1 MNIGRSLS
9 SPFLA
14 LSIFPL
20 SFSLSSVNHCIS
32 GLPVFINRRDSS
44 NGEFI
49 SFFILHPRERIVKLV
64 RLILVYTPCDRYKL
78 DRFDFESESL
88 EIYVIH
94 FFFFFF
100 LLRSILDS
108 QFYADRK
115 LAIFS
120 GWYHRVSIR
129 TNFPFLFFFFSFQ
142 K

>member
-1 MNIGRSLS
+1 MI
-9 SPFLA
+9 
-14 LSIFPL
+14 
-20 SFSLSSVNHCIS
+20 
-32 GLPVFINRRDSS
+32 D
-44 NGEFI
+44 
-49 SFFILHPRERIVKLV
+49 
-64 RLILVYTPCDRYKL
+64 KL